1 METYRDLPQST
12 YSLQTTES
20 VRTGTWRT
28 FRPVI
33 DTKKCTRCYTCWK
46 FCPDLSI
53 DVKEEG
59 DHPKVDL
66 DHCKGCGICA
76 NECPTGAI
84 TMLREDT
91 IC

>member
-1 METYRDLPQST
+1 
-12 YSLQTTES
+12 
-20 VRTGTWRT
+20 
-28 FRPVI
+28 VI

-46 FCPDLSI
+46 FCPDLSV

-59 DHPKVDL
+59 DFPKVDL

-84 TMLREDT
+84 IMLREDT

>member
-46 FCPDLSI
+46 FCPDLSV

-59 DHPKVDL
+59 DFPKVDL